1 MLTYLHLLGE
11 YLLFFMSTCW
21 KWWFPPHWSRPGRC
35 CHICCCSSCRLF
47 QSRSKWI
54 CNKKGS
60 GQVLR
65 RNRDLKQREVVS
77 QSCSRSQFTFLNCG
91 WFSKSLSL
99 PYFKTNL
106 QMLFSCKEKKKS
118 SFPFQIL
125 RLVVTI
131 ILLMIYSP
139 VYWTILQNETILFW
153 VTQTVPG
160 MCELCVWLQ
169 VVMSRN
175 SSSRRRS
182 TTGVTPHRLWAS
194 IVVRISGNIVS
205 SIRPNW
211 LCKTKK
217 VHCRLLVR
225 KSLSL
230 LKPAYKPALLFLS
243 FNPSVLQ
250 CWEVTKHTDTELHT
264 VDLGGVH
271 TPGKLPSFLW
281 RSK

>member
-35 CHICCCSSCRLF
+35 CHICCCSSCMLF

-106 QMLFSCKEKKKS
+106 QMLFSCKEKKKQFSLSNFETCSHNYS
-118 SFPFQIL
+118 SDDLF
-125 RLVVTI
+125 TS
-131 ILLMIYSP
+131 LLDYFAEWNHSFLSYSDCTWY
-139 VYWTILQNETILFW
+139 VWTLCLAPGGDEQKQQQQKKKHNGGDS
-153 VTQTVPG
+153 TQTVS
-160 MCELCVWLQ
+160 L
-169 VVMSRN
+169 
-175 SSSRRRS
+175 
-182 TTGVTPHRLWAS
+182 HRGEDLW
-194 IVVRISGNIVS
+194 
-205 SIRPNW
+205 
-211 LCKTKK
+211 
-217 VHCRLLVR
+217 
-225 KSLSL
+225 
-230 LKPAYKPALLFLS
+230 
-243 FNPSVLQ
+243 
-250 CWEVTKHTDTELHT
+250 
-264 VDLGGVH
+264 
-271 TPGKLPSFLW
+271 
-281 RSK
+281 